1 MIYKLPSPETRESRP
16 LVDCLANRRS
26 IREYTDDFL
35 TPEELSQLLWSAQG
49 ITGPNSERATP
60 SAAGSYPLRIRIL
73 VRRVASFEPGIYEY
87 QTANHSLT
95 LLYSP
100 VSEQLCQQ
108 MGIGDQPWLSE
119 AAVVFGIAAESDDF
133 ITQFRS
139 QPPLGQRGWRYLY
152 MESGA
157 LAQNVH
163 LQCTALGL
171 GCVLV
176 GGFDDIRVKEVFEL
190 PRGTE
195 STALICIGRQH
206 GNWRSRAP

>member
-1 MIYKLPSPETRESRP
+1 MSSNLPNPETYVSRP
-16 LVDCLANRRS
+16 LVDCIANRRS
-26 IREYTDDFL
+26 IREYTQGFL
-35 TPEELSQLLWSAQG
+35 TPKALSQLLWSAQG
-49 ITGPNSERATP
+49 ITGANGERTTP
-60 SAAGSYPLRIRIL
+60 SAGGSYPLRIRIL

-87 QTANHSLT
+87 RSANHSLT
-95 LLYSP
+95 LLCSP
-100 VSEQLCQQ
+100 VSEKLCRQ

-119 AAVVFGIAAESDDF
+119 AAVVFGIAAEPDDF

-176 GGFDDIRVKEVFEL
+176 GGFDDTRAKEIFEL
-190 PRGTE
+190 PKGTE
-195 STALICIGRQH
+195 PTALICIGQQR
-206 GNWRSRAP
+206 GNWRSDAP

>member
-1 MIYKLPSPETRESRP
+1 MVSLPSPETCKSRP

-26 IREYTDDFL
+26 IREYTDGFL

-49 ITGPNSERATP
+49 ITGPNAERATP
-60 SAAGSYPLRIRIL
+60 SAGGSYPLRIRIL
-73 VRRVASFEPGIYEY
+73 VRRVVSFEPGIYEY
-87 QTANHSLT
+87 QSAHHSLK
-95 LLYSP
+95 LLGKPASG
-100 VSEQLCQQ
+100 QLCQR

-119 AAVVFGIAAESDDF
+119 AAAVFGIAAESEDS
-133 ITQFRS
+133 ISQFRS
-139 QPPLGQRGWRYLY
+139 QPPPGQRGWRYLY

-176 GGFDDIRVKEVFEL
+176 GGFDDTRVKEVFRL
-190 PRGTE
+190 PIGTE
-195 STALICIGRQH
+195 PTALICIGQQR
-206 GNWRSRAP
+206 

>member
-1 MIYKLPSPETRESRP
+1 MIYKLPSPKTRESHP

-26 IREYTDDFL
+26 IREYTDAYL

-49 ITGPNSERATP
+49 ITGQNGERATP
-60 SAAGSYPLRIRIL
+60 SAGGSYPLRIRIL
-73 VRRVASFEPGIYEY
+73 VRRVSSFEPGIFEY
-87 QTANHSLT
+87 QSANHSLT
-95 LLYSP
+95 LLQSP

-176 GGFDDIRVKEVFEL
+176 GGFDDARVKKIFGL
-190 PRGTE
+190 PKGMVP
-195 STALICIGRQH
+195 TALICIGQQR
-206 GNWRSRAP
+206 GV

>member
-1 MIYKLPSPETRESRP
+1 
-16 LVDCLANRRS
+16 
-26 IREYTDDFL
+26 
-35 TPEELSQLLWSAQG
+35 
-49 ITGPNSERATP
+49 
-60 SAAGSYPLRIRIL
+60 LRIRIL

-87 QTANHSLT
+87 QSANHSLNPVC
-95 LLYSP
+95 SP

-108 MGIGDQPWLSE
+108 MSIGDQPWLSE

-171 GCVLV
+171 GCILV
-176 GGFDDIRVKEVFEL
+176 GGFDDTRVKEIFGL
-190 PRGTE
+190 PKGTE
-195 STALICIGRQH
+195 PTALICIGRQR
-206 GNWRSRAP
+206 GV